1 VSYEPVSKSSR
12 QRRHRL
18 REPLALAVIGAMVAG
33 APAAA
38 NAATS
43 QKPTAA
49 PGFKL
54 TKLAA
59 FAKGATNCDDLALLD
74 GNLFVGCQNNV
85 LSNGLG
91 GPPTPKKDT
100 STLLEYTTSGKLVK
114 TWTLKNK
121 IDGLGAEPLTH
132 KVIVTLD
139 EDANSRLVTIS
150 PSAPAAQQVTN
161 YTYSPDPRGASTP
174 PALRTGGG
182 TDTVTVDSAGHIL
195 IAASHAGTI
204 TGTATFKAVLT
215 PPSSPGATGTAALS
229 PTFLDNAT
237 ATNAL
242 TGASVPMALG
252 DVDSATI
259 VPPSSAKYAGQYV
272 VTDQTKLALIF
283 AKDLNNGT
291 GLTYLPTQFGLDD
304 LRWATANGGAL
315 YVVDKGPQT
324 PLGIGSLYKIT
335 GKFVKGDMYAANDGV
350 SDQVVKVN
358 LTTGKA
364 TPIVKGL
371 GISKGLVYVNPSGAV
386 PPLTLATPIS
396 ATASATSSGS
406 STTPASSSTTT
417 TAAKKKSSSSNTGL
431 IIGIIVVVLLVLA
444 GGGYAMSR
452 RRATP

>member
-1 VSYEPVSKSSR
+1 MSYDLVSPSSR
-12 QRRHRL
+12 RRRQRL
-18 REPLALAVIGAMVAG
+18 RAPLAIAVIGAVAAG
-33 APAAA
+33 APGAAT
-38 NAATS
+38 AATS
-43 QKPTAA
+43 KPTAA
-49 PGFKL
+49 PGFHL
-54 TKLAA
+54 TKLADA
-59 FAKGATNCDDLALLD
+59 PKGATNCDDLALLD

-85 LSNGLG
+85 LSNGIG
-91 GPPTPKKDT
+91 GPPTPTKDT
-100 STLLEYTTSGKLVK
+100 STLLEYTPGGKLVK

-121 IDGLGAEPLTH
+121 VDGLGADPLNH
-132 KVIVTLD
+132 RVIVTLD

-161 YTYSPDPRGASTP
+161 YTYSPDPRGASTRA
-174 PALRTGGG
+174 ALRTGGG

-195 IAASHAGTI
+195 IAASHAGST
-204 TGTATFKAVLT
+204 TGTATFKVVLT
-215 PPSSPGATGTAALS
+215 PPASPGATGTAALS

-259 VPPSSAKYAGQYV
+259 VPPSSPKYAGQYV

-304 LRWATANGGAL
+304 LRWATANGGTI
-315 YVVDKGPQT
+315 YVVDKGAQT

-350 SDQVVKVN
+350 SDQVVKVD

-371 GISKGLVYVNPSGAV
+371 GTSKGLVYVDPSGAV

-396 ATASATSSGS
+396 ATASSTSSGS
-406 STTPASSSTTT
+406 STTPAGSSTTT
-417 TAAKKKSSSSNTGL
+417 TAKKKSSSSSTGL
-431 IIGIIVVVLLVLA
+431 IIGIIVVLLLLA

-452 RRATP
+452 RRTPPS